1 MALDAAGVTLS
12 ELLVACALCGMVFA
26 GTYVLLDQGLRAYAT
41 AAARVET
48 QQVTRAA
55 LDRLSRE
62 IRQAG
67 RGPYVNIDAIG
78 TAESSR
84 LVLVSDVNADRRGES
99 VTWHLAGSILRR
111 AGGGGAQ
118 PVANGIRAFE
128 LRYRDAAGRPT
139 TDREAIRSVEIT
151 LRATPVAAESVL
163 APGTDALQTARVRLR
178 NR

>member
-1 MALDAAGVTLS
+1 MTLS
-12 ELLVACALCGMVFA
+12 ELLVACALSGMVLA
-26 GTYVLLDQGLRAYAT
+26 GTYVLLEQGVRAHAT

-62 IRQAG
+62 IRTAG
-67 RGPYVNIDAIG
+67 RGPFVNIDAIG
-78 TAESSR
+78 TAEPSR
-84 LVLVSDVNADRRGES
+84 LVLVSDLNADRRGES

-118 PVANGIRAFE
+118 PVANGVRAFE

-151 LRATPVAAESVL
+151 LRAAPVAGGSVL
-163 APGTDALQTARVRLR
+163 APGTDAFLSARVRLR